1 MGVFA
6 GDMAEEMGETGGEEG
21 EGEGGG
27 AVKGRWWL
35 FILCGGVGL
44 IVDEKNRGYLRDI
57 AMNQS
62 A

>member
-1 MGVFA
+1 
-6 GDMAEEMGETGGEEG
+6 MAEEMGETGGEEG